1 MRRLT
6 TMLTALCLA
15 CALVLLGCGATSAGT
30 VIFEETVS
38 PNEQYVSS
46 EADVVYYTVRVT
58 QAAPGKA
65 TVSTESNS
73 GFFEPTSYEVACDG
87 ELSADDVSVEWTTL
101 MGGTEPSEDESPC
114 ARATAAWTSARSA
127 SSPAR
132 SRWLPR
138 RPRARRHSRIRL
150 YSGTPEIKGIWFPE
164 SRPFLNVSAVGN
176 FLSANQIPLILG
188 PLP

>member
-15 CALVLLGCGATSAGT
+15 CALVLLGCGTSSAGT

-58 QAAPGKA
+58 QAAPGTA
-65 TVSTESNS
+65 TVSAESNS

-101 MGGTEPSEDESPC
+101 MGGTEPSEDDQIAVAEVTVRTGDGSVDERKVSFVTG
-114 ARATAAWTSARSA
+114 ALEIVAEATPGA
-127 SSPAR
+127 
-132 SRWLPR
+132 
-138 RPRARRHSRIRL
+138 
-150 YSGTPEIKGIWFPE
+150 
-164 SRPFLNVSAVGN
+164 
-176 FLSANQIPLILG
+176 
-188 PLP
+188 